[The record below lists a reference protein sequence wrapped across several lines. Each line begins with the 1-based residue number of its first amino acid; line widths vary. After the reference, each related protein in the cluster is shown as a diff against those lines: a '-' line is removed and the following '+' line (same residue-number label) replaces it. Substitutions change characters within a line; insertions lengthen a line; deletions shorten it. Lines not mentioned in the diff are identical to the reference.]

1 MKILC
6 ISDDRDPLIY
16 SSQVTQRY
24 ADVDVVISAGDL
36 PLKYYEFIVSSLN
49 KPLYFVFGNHQTQYL
64 HRYIRR
70 SSLEEAR
77 YDHVQMGWGIGG
89 QCIDGKMVRDNN
101 SGLLLGGLGGSMRY
115 NRGDHQFTEFDM
127 FLRMMKLLPHLLYNR
142 LRYKRFVDVLVTHA
156 PPRGIGDGEDR
167 CHTGFRVFLWF
178 IRWFKP
184 RYVLHGHMHL
194 IDANAQR
201 ITRIGETEVINVY
214 RSYLLEKE

>member
-1 MKILC
+1 
-6 ISDDRDPLIY
+6 
-16 SSQVTQRY
+16 
-24 ADVDVVISAGDL
+24 
-36 PLKYYEFIVSSLN
+36 
-49 KPLYFVFGNHQTQYL
+49 
-64 HRYIRR
+64 
-70 SSLEEAR
+70 
-77 YDHVQMGWGIGG
+77 
-89 QCIDGKMVRDNN
+89 
-101 SGLLLGGLGGSMRY
+101 
-115 NRGDHQFTEFDM
+115 M